1 MNPWLYG
8 AILLGL
14 LLLKYRYI
22 WSPRDT
28 SILFRG
34 RGKPLFVGH
43 RGALFRGPENT
54 LSAYRAALDAGLEAL
69 ELDVVSTRDGEVV
82 CSHNFDLER
91 ESDAT
96 GFINQ
101 ITWDELQQ
109 VQTGV
114 RHKER
119 YPGGV
124 KFDRLVDVIDA
135 LPENVLLNIEIKTD
149 GVLDFGTA
157 RRVARIV
164 RDKKL
169 HHRCLVS
176 SFNPFAI
183 GWVKLI
189 DRTIFTGF
197 ILETMDYFDA
207 LNWVHPDCLHPAAE
221 LVTDDLLRFARER
234 HLPVNVWTVNTR
246 PAMDWLIAHSVKSII
261 TDRPEYQDGIPL
273 TYQDRSHVKA

>member
-135 LPENVLLNIEIKTD
+135 LPEHVLLNIEIKPMVCWISAPPGAWRESSVTKSFITAVWFRVLIRLRSD
-149 GVLDFGTA
+149 G
-157 RRVARIV
+157 
-164 RDKKL
+164 
-169 HHRCLVS
+169 
-176 SFNPFAI
+176 
-183 GWVKLI
+183 
-189 DRTIFTGF
+189 
-197 ILETMDYFDA
+197 
-207 LNWVHPDCLHPAAE
+207 
-221 LVTDDLLRFARER
+221 
-234 HLPVNVWTVNTR
+234 
-246 PAMDWLIAHSVKSII
+246 
-261 TDRPEYQDGIPL
+261 
-273 TYQDRSHVKA
+273 